1 MLQNWPDLGSSRQR
15 NLQKIFKEIQ
25 DPLELGLKH
34 DIGSEAKHPAK
45 ALITA
50 SLVEKTQMLNANDI
64 ALVRATFARVVP
76 IQSAAADLF
85 YDRLFGVSPK
95 LRELFPADLRGQKQ
109 KLMQMIATAV
119 GGLNNLNQLVPAVKA
134 LGARHSSYGVTT
146 EHYRLVGEALLW
158 TLERGLGQDFTPE
171 VRSAWAKVYHVLA
184 ATMQAGAAQVAN
196 VQAAE

>member
-1 MLQNWPDLGSSRQR
+1 MLQNWPDLGSSHQR

-34 DIGSEAKHPAK
+34 DIGFQAKHPAQ

-50 SLVEKTQMLNANDI
+50 SLVEKMQMLTANDI
-64 ALVRATFARVVP
+64 ALVRTTFARVVP
-76 IQSAAADLF
+76 IQSEAADLF
-85 YDRLFGVSPK
+85 YDRLFAISPK

-119 GGLNNLNQLVPAVKA
+119 GGLNNLNQLVPTVKA
-134 LGARHSSYGVTT
+134 LGARHSSYGVKT

-158 TLERGLGQDFTPE
+158 TLERGLGQGFTPD
-171 VRSAWAKVYHVLA
+171 VRSAWAKVYHVLS

-196 VQAAE
+196 VEAAE

>member
-1 MLQNWPDLGSSRQR
+1 ML
-15 NLQKIFKEIQ
+15 
-25 DPLELGLKH
+25 
-34 DIGSEAKHPAK
+34 
-45 ALITA
+45 T
-50 SLVEKTQMLNANDI
+50 ANDI

-76 IQSAAADLF
+76 QSAAADLF
-85 YDRLFGVSPK
+85 YDRLLAVSPK
-95 LRELFPADLRGQKQ
+95 LRELFPADLRGQK
-109 KLMQMIATAV
+109 LMQMISTAV

-134 LGARHSSYGVTT
+134 LGARHHGYGVTT

-184 ATMQAGAAQVAN
+184 ATMQAGAAEVAN